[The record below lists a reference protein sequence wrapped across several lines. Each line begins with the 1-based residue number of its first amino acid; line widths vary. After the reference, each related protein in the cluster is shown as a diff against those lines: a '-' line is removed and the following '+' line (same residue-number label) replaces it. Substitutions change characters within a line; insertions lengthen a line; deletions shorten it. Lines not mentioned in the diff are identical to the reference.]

1 MYFGRRHPDLAAAAV
16 PAATRISLPTP
27 AVRVHLRCALGYK
40 ADATGTWFAAEEL
53 IGSSSPSLN
62 LFCLLLLLQSHLP
75 WPEPR
80 TWHTDYRGL
89 AISLCLCKRK
99 IYHCWFD
106 QTFLGHEIESK
117 EQAKLLLNAQYGI
130 EAQTCQGFFL
140 DSFFPGALSVT
151 FSFWKTLLSELVEP
165 KRCRFFY
172 QSGTKSLLVSQRH
185 SCKAEQQLG
194 NVTGWR
200 QRSLCPSSASKK
212 SALKVTLEQ
221 NINHQRILQCE
232 EPHYWIHDD
241 QLKNL
246 KDKYLALQFMP
257 LVTSSASWNCN
268 WWVTLSPI

>member
-1 MYFGRRHPDLAAAAV
+1 MCPRVQSRCYWYLICSRGVNWQLLTFTEPVLSPASPTVSSTLTRTENLA
-16 PAATRISLPTP
+16 
-27 AVRVHLRCALGYK
+27 H
-40 ADATGTWFAAEEL
+40 W
-53 IGSSSPSLN
+53 
-62 LFCLLLLLQSHLP
+62 LP
-75 WPEPR
+75 W
-80 TWHTDYRGL
+80 
-89 AISLCLCKRK
+89 ACLCKRK

-130 EAQTCQGFFL
+130 EAQTRQGFFL

-221 NINHQRILQCE
+221 NINHQSILQCE